1 MRTMG
6 KCRLSSHQIVDE
18 EPSVE
23 LQKNTEETENRV
35 PAFREL
41 KAQRNRVTHCE
52 KDAENHHSAA
62 CLVGPA
68 LLGTQSW
75 GKQKGCILQKNQKT
89 ISERGGSERAL
100 LPHSL
105 FGPIITC
112 TSSSVFM
119 LETKQGDWSK
129 DESF

>member
-1 MRTMG
+1 MRTVG
-6 KCRLSSHQIVDE
+6 KCKLSIRQIVDE

-41 KAQRNRVTHCE
+41 KAQSNRVTHCE
-52 KDAENHHSAA
+52 KDAENHHSAV

-68 LLGTQSW
+68 LLETRSW
-75 GKQKGCILQKNQKT
+75 GKQKGCILQKKKQPAL
-89 ISERGGSERAL
+89 EGGGSERAL

-119 LETKQGDWSK
+119 QETKQGDWSK